1 MGEPSFA
8 GRLKNS
14 IIRFVKRLMW
24 VLLIGGV
31 VVFSFLYWGVYERG
45 VMAGRVLRITQKG
58 MVFKTFEGKLSLE
71 SFGALRN
78 ASPIAETF
86 DFSVEKSDT
95 AVIRQLQEVAL
106 SGERVNLHFVKRYIK
121 APWRGDTRYFIKQV
135 QRNESQP

>member
-135 QRNESQP
+135 QRNESRP

>member
-78 ASPIAETF
+78 SSPIAETF

-95 AVIRQLQEVAL
+95 AVVRQLQEVAL

-135 QRNESQP
+135 QRNESRP